1 MALTPEQLNILRQA
15 LEAQE
20 KGLELTTEQTRA
32 LELYENALKSSTG
45 YLERR
50 LAILEEQ
57 LKLEDDILKKQ
68 ELKYK
73 KEMALLE
80 IAKEKAK
87 GDAAEIAKIEKKM
100 ELLGQVPGMAA
111 QFDAVLDSLTGIS
124 SKWEKTALG
133 QLMQPNGMRA
143 LGDSLQRTI
152 TPANILGS
160 TLMKVQ
166 EATLNLAYA
175 QDSALAEF
183 NKNTGAARLYGDQL
197 IQLESDMYRFGVSM
211 DDAAQVGG
219 SLVNNMKGFNNL
231 SGTQQKNL
239 METTAILNELGVNSD
254 LTAGNMETMTRV
266 MGLNTE
272 QAAAQSREMFTLA
285 QSLGMPPAEMAEAFQ
300 SASPQM
306 AKFGSQ
312 GTEVFKKLAV
322 NAREAGMEVDQIL
335 GIVEKFDTFE
345 GAAESVGKLNAMLG
359 GPFLNSLEMVR
370 ATDPTERMKKLSDA
384 LNQSGQSFD
393 DMGYYQRIA
402 LTEAMGLKDVSEL
415 ALVMA
420 GEFDNMA
427 GSASKSQSELIDLA
441 KQQQEF
447 NTVQEEFIQ
456 LMRMFAISM
465 RPVIAGLKSFMQ
477 FLQDLNAGMG
487 GYLPHLVVFVGLF
500 TKFGGPV
507 MKLVAKGG
515 DLLKKMFSSLTSG
528 IEDTTEALEEAQ
540 EKMEGKETSFIK
552 LGFAALLVGGAAFLA
567 AKGVAAI
574 AMSFNNLSIPQIIGA
589 VAAITLFGYGLITLL
604 GTLGA
609 MQAGPQAAVVY
620 GAVAIILAI
629 AAAAYILA
637 AAVNLA
643 AVGMSVFFGS
653 IVHLF
658 ASVSVAQLF
667 GLGASMMLLSYG
679 MYALAASVYALPLLV
694 AAMFGLG
701 YALGQIDTTSLT
713 PLAALFI
720 SIDSIL
726 SKNIENLN
734 ATKEAI
740 AEIVESI
747 NSIDSMEKTIA
758 VQKIIE
764 AVQGAAGS
772 NRVATAGAVSGG
784 TASSGGTFVPNG
796 TPFTVNVDLAGRTI
810 DTYMLK
816 FLNGKLGGL

>member
-1 MALTPEQLNILRQA
+1 MATQKQIDLLLEGLRLRKEGKDLTDEHKELFKEMGVV
-15 LEAQE
+15 LE
-20 KGLELTTEQTRA
+20 KTVSR
-32 LELYENALKSSTG
+32 
-45 YLERR
+45 
-50 LAILEEQ
+50 LEEESDI
-57 LKLEDDILKKQ
+57 LKEKLKIETDILKKQ
-68 ELKYK
+68 ELQY
-73 KEMALLE
+73 E
-80 IAKEKAK
+80 IDLNKLRVQLKLAE
-87 GDAAEIAKIEKKM
+87 GDAKKTAELQKQID
-100 ELLGQVPGMAA
+100 LLKEVPGMTA
-111 QFDAVLDSLTGIS
+111 QFDGILEGLTGVSAKWQKS
-124 SKWEKTALG
+124 SLGMLMQKGGMEALG
-133 QLMQPNGMRA
+133 NSM
-143 LGDSLQRTI
+143 QRTF
-152 TPANILGS
+152 TTANILGS

-166 EATLNLAYA
+166 EATLNLAFA

-219 SLVNNMKGFNNL
+219 SLVSNMKGFNNL
-231 SGTQQKNL
+231 SGAQQKNL

-254 LTAGNMETMTRV
+254 ITAGNIETMTRI

-335 GIVEKFDTFE
+335 GIIEKFDTFE
-345 GAAESVGKLNAMLG
+345 GAAQSVGKLNAMLG
-359 GPFLNSLEMVR
+359 GPFLNSLEMVK

-420 GEFDNMA
+420 GEFDNMT
-427 GSASKSQSELIDLA
+427 GSASKSQSELVDLA

-447 NTVQEEFIQ
+447 STVQEELNQ
-456 LMRMFAISM
+456 LVRMFAINM
-465 RPVIAGLKSFMQ
+465 RPVIAGLKNVLQ
-477 FLQDLNAGMG
+477 FIQDLNAGMG
-487 GYLPHLVVFVGLF
+487 GYLPHLAVFVGLF

-515 DLLKKMFSSLTSG
+515 DLLKKMFGSLTEG
-528 IEDTTEALEEAQ
+528 IEETSDALEETH

-552 LGFAALLVGGAAFLA
+552 LGFAALLVGGAVFVA
-567 AKGVAAI
+567 AKGVASLAL
-574 AMSFNNLSIPQIIGA
+574 AFKDLSIPQIIGA
-589 VAAITLFGYGLITLL
+589 TVAIGLFGYGVITLL
-604 GTLGA
+604 STLGA
-609 MQAGPQAAVVY
+609 MTAGPQAVVVI
-620 GAVAIILAI
+620 GAIAIILAI
-629 AAAAYILA
+629 AAAAVLLGAAVQLA
-637 AAVNLA
+637 AS
-643 AVGMSVFFGS
+643 GMAMFFGS
-653 IVHLF
+653 IVNLF
-658 ASVSVAQLF
+658 ANVSVAQLF
-667 GLGASMMLLSYG
+667 GLGASMMLLSAG
-679 MYALAASVYALPLLV
+679 MYALAGSVFALPMLTV
-694 AAMFGLG
+694 AMFGLG
-701 YALGQIDTTSLT
+701 KALSQIDASSLA
-713 PLAALFI
+713 PVAALFI

-726 SKNIENLN
+726 SKNIENLT

-740 AEIVESI
+740 AEIVESV
-747 NSIDSMEKTIA
+747 NNIDSMEKTIA

-772 NRVATAGAVSGG
+772 NRVT
-784 TASSGGTFVPNG
+784 TASVTSGNASASGGTFVPNG